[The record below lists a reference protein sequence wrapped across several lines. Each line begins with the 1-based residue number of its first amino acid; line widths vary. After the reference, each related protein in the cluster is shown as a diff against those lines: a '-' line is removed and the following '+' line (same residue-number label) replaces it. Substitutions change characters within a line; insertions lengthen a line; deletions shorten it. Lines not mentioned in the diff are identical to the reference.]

1 MLTKYYSRTSTSHI
15 YFYHVLVFYILSFTY
30 ICYYIYVCI
39 CVILYVYFI
48 LWQGTMEEQSDLM
61 VTLYNTFEKKI
72 VNWPNSKAYR

>member
-1 MLTKYYSRTSTSHI
+1 MLTKYHRHTSTSHT

-39 CVILYVYFI
+39 CVILYVHFN

-61 VTLYNTFEKKI
+61 VILYNTFEKNRKLTQI
-72 VNWPNSKAYR
+72 